1 MFPADT
7 PLGDDVAAWVKDNYG
22 AGQSWVDLGTYRDKD
37 GAEKFFAFPYKAD
50 LKSLVWYVPDNF
62 DEAGYEIP
70 KTWEELQELTEQI
83 VATLGVNRT
92 NFETDAAESTTT
104 ALTGGIKYY
113 FTQVARRGLVPFAE
127 AAIGVAMVDTGVD
140 DSTDLT
146 WEVGGGAAYFISEA
160 TSIDASLR
168 WYQTDTDGGDT
179 EGIRL
184 FIGMTTRF

>member
-1 MFPADT
+1 MKRLAVV
-7 PLGDDVAAWVKDNYG
+7 LGAVLAIVFTGTAAAQAYRHELSFFGAYDKVDEPEDFTLSIFNLRYG
-22 AGQSWVDLGTYRDKD
+22 H
-37 GAEKFFAFPYKAD
+37 F
-50 LKSLVWYVPDNF
+50 
-62 DEAGYEIP
+62 
-70 KTWEELQELTEQI
+70 LTEQV

-92 NFETDAAESTTT
+92 NFDTNAAESTTT

-113 FTQVARRGLVPFAE
+113 FTRLANRGLVPFAE
-127 AAIGVAMVDTGVD
+127 AAIGFAMVDTGVD

>member
-1 MFPADT
+1 MNRLAAALGAVLALAFAGPA
-7 PLGDDVAAWVKDNYG
+7 AAQVYRHEL
-22 AGQSWVDLGTYRDKD
+22 SFFGTYDR
-37 GAEKFFAFPYKAD
+37 
-50 LKSLVWYVPDNF
+50 V
-62 DEAGYEIP
+62 DEPEDFTLSIFNLRYGHF
-70 KTWEELQELTEQI
+70 LTEQI

-113 FTQVARRGLVPFAE
+113 FTRLANRGLVPFAE
-127 AAIGVAMVDTGVD
+127 AAVGFAMVDTGVD

-179 EGIRL
+179 EGLRIFL
-184 FIGMTTRF
+184 GMTTRF

>member
-1 MFPADT
+1 MKRLVAV
-7 PLGDDVAAWVKDNYG
+7 LGMALALFSTAAAAQYRHELSFFGAYDKVDEPEDFTLSIFNLRYG
-22 AGQSWVDLGTYRDKD
+22 HFL
-37 GAEKFFAFPYKAD
+37 
-50 LKSLVWYVPDNF
+50 N
-62 DEAGYEIP
+62 
-70 KTWEELQELTEQI
+70 EQV

-92 NFETDAAESTTT
+92 NFDTNAAESTTT

-113 FTQVARRGLVPFAE
+113 FTRLENRGLVPFAE
-127 AAIGVAMVDTGVD
+127 AAVGLAMVDTGVD

-179 EGIRL
+179 EGLRL
-184 FIGMTTRF
+184 FVGLTTRF

>member
-1 MFPADT
+1 
-7 PLGDDVAAWVKDNYG
+7 
-22 AGQSWVDLGTYRDKD
+22 
-37 GAEKFFAFPYKAD
+37 
-50 LKSLVWYVPDNF
+50 
-62 DEAGYEIP
+62 
-70 KTWEELQELTEQI
+70 
-83 VATLGVNRT
+83 
-92 NFETDAAESTTT
+92 
-104 ALTGGIKYY
+104 
-113 FTQVARRGLVPFAE
+113 VPFAE
-127 AAIGVAMVDTGVD
+127 AAIGFAMVDTGVD

>member
-1 MFPADT
+1 MKRLVVA
-7 PLGDDVAAWVKDNYG
+7 LGMALALLSTGAAAQYRHELSFFGAYDKVDEPEDFTLSIFNLRYG
-22 AGQSWVDLGTYRDKD
+22 H
-37 GAEKFFAFPYKAD
+37 F
-50 LKSLVWYVPDNF
+50 
-62 DEAGYEIP
+62 
-70 KTWEELQELTEQI
+70 LTEQI

-92 NFETDAAESTTT
+92 NFDTNAAESTTT

-113 FTQVARRGLVPFAE
+113 FTQVANRGLVPFAE
-127 AAIGVAMVDTGVD
+127 AAVGLAMVDTGVD

-184 FIGMTTRF
+184 FVGLTTRF